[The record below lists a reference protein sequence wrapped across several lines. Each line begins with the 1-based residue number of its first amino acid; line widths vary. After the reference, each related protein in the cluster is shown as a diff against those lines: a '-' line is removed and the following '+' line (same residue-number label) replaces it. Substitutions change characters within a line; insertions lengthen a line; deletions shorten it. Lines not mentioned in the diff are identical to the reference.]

1 MMNPAPRR
9 PLLPGWLVLSLA
21 MLAALGLGL
30 LASSINQRRVEAR
43 LVRVQFMQPLEAEEA
58 NPERWSRSFP
68 RQALAWESSRDPAG
82 APAFLYEQVR
92 DYLVERPRLAVL
104 WAGFPFARAWK
115 WPRSHVHSVED
126 VVGTSRID
134 EETPA
139 ACWACK
145 SSDAPR
151 LMTRD
156 GLSAFYAQDFEH
168 HKSEAT
174 NPIACLDCHDPQTME
189 LRISRPA
196 LKEAL
201 QRQGRDPEKA
211 SLQEKRSLVCAQCH
225 VEYYFKGKLENH
237 LTHPWDEG
245 LTPEAFEE
253 FYARAGH
260 VDWIHPISGARMLKM
275 QHPDYELS
283 QQGPHAR
290 AGISCTD
297 CHMPYVT
304 EGSARVTDHSMPPP
318 SRNLLAACQVCHP
331 WSEAELHDSIVRP
344 QRATRL
350 AREQAEKALVAAH
363 LEVGDAA
370 RHGAT
375 DAELEEVRA
384 LLTRAQLSWDYV
396 ASANSQGFHA
406 PEEALRI
413 LGRSLDLAGQ
423 CRQRTREIRTALGR
437 QEPVPIPDLPTKAEA
452 QAFIKPYE
460 EAARAKAP

>member
-1 MMNPAPRR
+1 MTNPTPRA

-21 MLAALGLGL
+21 ILLALGLGM

-43 LVRVQFMQPLEAEEA
+43 LVRVQFMQPLDPEEVS
-58 NPERWSRSFP
+58 PERWNRSFP
-68 RQALAWESSRDPAG
+68 RQTLAWQSSRDPAG

-126 VVGTSRID
+126 VRGTPRID

-151 LMTRD
+151 LMARE
-156 GLSAFYAQDFEH
+156 GLSAYYARDFEP
-168 HKSEAT
+168 HKPEAT
-174 NPIACLDCHDPQTME
+174 HAIACLDCHAPETMD
-189 LRISRPA
+189 LRVTRPA
-196 LKEAL
+196 LKEAFR
-201 QRQGRDPEKA
+201 RQGKDLETA
-211 SLQEKRSLVCAQCH
+211 SLQEMRSLVCAQCH
-225 VEYYFKGKLENH
+225 VEYYFKGKKENH

-245 LTPEAFEE
+245 LTPEAFEAY
-253 FYARAGH
+253 YARVGH
-260 VDWIHPISGARMLKM
+260 VDWIHPVSGARMLKM

-283 QQGPHAR
+283 HKGPHAQ
-290 AGISCTD
+290 AGISCAD
-297 CHMPYVT
+297 CHMPYIA
-304 EGSARVTDHSMPPP
+304 EGSARVTDHSMRSP

-331 WSEAELHDSIVRP
+331 WSEAELFDSIVQP

-350 AREQAEKALVAAH
+350 AREQAEKVLVAAH
-363 LEVGDAA
+363 LEIGDAA

-375 DAELEEVRA
+375 DAELEEVRD
-384 LLTRAQLSWDYV
+384 LLSRAQLSWDYV

-423 CRQRTREIRTALGR
+423 CRQRTREIRAARGR
-437 QEPVPIPDLPTKAEA
+437 REPVPIPDLSTKAKA

-460 EAARAKAP
+460 ESARATAP